1 MRFKINKESLV
12 DRYIGYLKFEKGLSD
27 NTISAYSTDLAKLV
41 EFAREESID
50 LIKLTP
56 NDLHLFIT
64 KLVDLG
70 INARSRKR
78 ILSGVKSFFQYL
90 LIENYIE
97 SNPSELIESPRIGL
111 KLPEVLSIEEIDR
124 MIDTIDFSKIEGERN
139 RAIIEVLYSCGLR
152 VTELCDLKFADIF
165 PQEGFIR
172 VIGKGDKQRLV
183 PISESALAYIGYS
196 AESRSKFMVGSQ
208 EQDFVFVSRRGKPL
222 TRMMIFNIITKQAE
236 LAGVKKK
243 ISPHTL
249 RHSFA
254 THLLERGA
262 NIRAI
267 QQMMGHESIT
277 TTEVYLHLDKS
288 ALREAVLT
296 HHPRNKKLH

>member
-1 MRFKINKESLV
+1 MRSKKDNEPLI
-12 DRYIGYLKFEKGLSD
+12 DRYVGYLKFEKGLSD
-27 NTISAYSTDLAKLV
+27 NTISAYTTDLSKLLQ
-41 EFAREESID
+41 FAREESKD
-50 LIKLTP
+50 LTKLTP

-78 ILSGVKSFFQYL
+78 ILSGVKAFFQYL
-90 LIENYIE
+90 LIEKYIE

-111 KLPEVLSIEEIDR
+111 KLPEVLSLEEIDR
-124 MIDTIDFSKIEGERN
+124 IIDCVDLSKLEGERN

-165 PQEGFIR
+165 PDEGYIR

-183 PISESALAYIGYS
+183 PISESALTYIEYYG
-196 AESRSKFMVGSQ
+196 ESRSLFMNGSK
-208 EQDFVFVSRRGKPL
+208 EQDYVFVSRRGKPL
-222 TRMMIFNIITKQAE
+222 TRMMIFNIITKHAE
-236 LAGVKKK
+236 LAGVRKK

-262 NIRAI
+262 NIRVI

-288 ALREAVLT
+288 TLREAVLT
-296 HHPRNKKLH
+296 HHPRNKK

>member
-1 MRFKINKESLV
+1 MRSKNDNEPLI
-12 DRYIGYLKFEKGLSD
+12 DRYVGYLKFEKGLSD
-27 NTISAYSTDLAKLV
+27 NTILAYTTDLSKLLQ
-41 EFAREESID
+41 FAREESKD
-50 LIKLTP
+50 LTKLTP

-78 ILSGVKSFFQYL
+78 ILSGVKAFFQYL
-90 LIENYIE
+90 LIEKYIE

-111 KLPEVLSIEEIDR
+111 KLPEVLSLEEIDR
-124 MIDTIDFSKIEGERN
+124 IIDCVDLSKLEGERN

-165 PQEGFIR
+165 PDEGYIR

-183 PISESALAYIGYS
+183 PISESALTYIEYYG
-196 AESRSKFMVGSQ
+196 ESRSLFMNGSK
-208 EQDFVFVSRRGKPL
+208 EQDYVFVSRRGKPL
-222 TRMMIFNIITKQAE
+222 TRMMIFNIITKHAE
-236 LAGVKKK
+236 LAGVRKK

-262 NIRAI
+262 NIRVI

-288 ALREAVLT
+288 TLREAVLT
-296 HHPRNKKLH
+296 HHPRNKK